1 MLSETKWGPKN
12 YHLIGIY
19 MPFHA
24 AEQRNKELKNDSAEY
39 PARGYKLCD
48 FPNRQLFMSST
59 GKPKAK

>member
-24 AEQRNKELKNDSAEY
+24 AEQRNKELKNDSAEQ
-39 PARGYKLCD
+39 RD